1 MPKHP
6 APKLNPEWV
15 REARDYFKQFLKVT
29 KFPHPVRNGAR
40 GSEFDYPEWL
50 VMFIAVLSVKAK
62 VKTYLGIHRLA
73 KEHWDI
79 IAEGLDLKPIPES
92 TLRTRLKKICHS
104 PGKPAVFI
112 FQVFPRESLAHE
124 SKRRQDDDKGKGS
137 RVAQKAEGSRHR
149 SKRIARSR

>member
-62 VKTYLGIHRLA
+62 VKSVTSILCIN
-73 KEHWDI
+73 
-79 IAEGLDLKPIPES
+79 
-92 TLRTRLKKICHS
+92 LRC
-104 PGKPAVFI
+104 
-112 FQVFPRESLAHE
+112 QRESIVINFIPKLIPAA
-124 SKRRQDDDKGKGS
+124 GG
-137 RVAQKAEGSRHR
+137 RVERP
-149 SKRIARSR
+149 